1 MHRVSVVGPSGSG
14 KTTVARSLARLL
26 DVPFVELDALHWGP
40 NWAQAGAEEL
50 RVRTL
55 AAINGREEWVIDGS
69 YHSKLGDLVLQR
81 ADTLLWLD
89 LPLRTCLARLLR
101 RTLERMRHDVELWSG
116 NRETWRGAF
125 WGRESLF
132 WWTIRHYRRQ
142 RRIWPERLARHP
154 NLYLVRLRTPR
165 EVDAFLET
173 VSCAASR

>member
-14 KTTVARSLARLL
+14 KTTVARCLATLL

-40 NWAQAGAEEL
+40 NWSQASAEEL
-50 RVRTL
+50 RTRVL
-55 AAINGREEWVIDGS
+55 AAIDGQKGWVVDGS

-81 ADTLLWLD
+81 ADTLVWLD
-89 LPLRTCLARLLR
+89 LPLRICLARLLR
-101 RTLERMRHDVELWSG
+101 RTLERMRGDVELWSG

-132 WWTIRHYRRQ
+132 SWTIRHFRRQ

-154 NLYLVRLRTPR
+154 DLNLVRLRTPR
-165 EVDAFLET
+165 EVSAFLST
-173 VSCAASR
+173 AANG

>member
-40 NWAQAGAEEL
+40 NWTQASAEEL
-50 RVRTL
+50 RVRVL

-101 RTLERMRHDVELWSG
+101 RTLERMRHDVELWSD

-142 RRIWPERLARHP
+142 RRIWPARLARHP
-154 NLYLVRLRTPR
+154 NLDLVRLRTQR
-165 EVDAFLET
+165 EVDMFLANET
-173 VSCAASR
+173 RE

>member
-14 KTTVARSLARLL
+14 KTTVARRLAKIL

-40 NWAQAGAEEL
+40 NWTQASAEEL
-50 RVRTL
+50 RAHVL
-55 AAINGREEWVIDGS
+55 AAIDEQKGWVIDGS

-101 RTLERMRHDVELWSG
+101 RTLERMRADVELWSG

-132 WWTIRHYRRQ
+132 WWTIRPYRRQ
-142 RRIWPERLARHP
+142 GRIWPERLARHP
-154 NLYLVRLRTPR
+154 NLNLVRLRAPS
-165 EVDAFLET
+165 EVDAFL
-173 VSCAASR
+173 AMQARG